1 MRRRRKARRHI
12 PAKYVLWFL
21 SILCVAAMFASFL
34 FDVPFTPLNTAA
46 GYVFIPMQKGINEI
60 GTWAGGVTDNL
71 AKLRDAGFQA
81 EAVVKGLGE
90 YPQFRKIYIDKLLEL
105 L

>member
-1 MRRRRKARRHI
+1 MVVAGDHARND
-12 PAKYVLWFL
+12 
-21 SILCVAAMFASFL
+21 M
-34 FDVPFTPLNTAA
+34 A
-46 GYVFIPMQKGINEI
+46 GDEDSY
-60 GTWAGGVTDNL
+60 L